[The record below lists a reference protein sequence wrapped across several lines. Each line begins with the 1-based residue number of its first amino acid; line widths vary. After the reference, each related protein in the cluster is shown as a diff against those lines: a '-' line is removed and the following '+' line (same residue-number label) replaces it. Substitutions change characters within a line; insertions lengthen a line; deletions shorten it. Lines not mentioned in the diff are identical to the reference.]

1 MRTILDRLKDRYER
15 GEDPVVCHVLADGI
29 ATTVRQR
36 DLLAH
41 AEGYARMYRGVGVRR
56 GSPVPIV
63 LRHSADMLHAFVG
76 AMLCGAVPAFLAPI
90 SEKQAAERYWPALRE
105 LLRRVEAGALVV
117 GRADRAALER
127 HVDVAGLP
135 LLTPED
141 CAPAATAPVWPIPAP
156 DDIAFLQFSSGTTG
170 LRKGVMLRH
179 DQVAVQ
185 LDALRRA
192 LNLDDGDCIASW
204 LPLYHDMGLIA
215 CMVMPLALGIPFVL
229 LDPFEWAHRP
239 GMLLRAIER
248 YRASHVWL
256 PNFAFNHLTSGA
268 AEDER
273 YDLGSIKAVIN
284 CSEPCKAESMRRFA
298 RRFAGMGIRPDLL
311 QVSYAMAE
319 AVFAVTQTPPGQP
332 VPVLRVDRSA
342 LAANGRAVP
351 CEDPDGIELV
361 STGRP
366 VAGIE
371 LSIVDADGAP
381 CCDGAVGEIVIRGA
395 SVFSGYYKSADE
407 TASAFRDGW
416 FQTGDLGFRLD
427 GELYVTGRRKD
438 LLICHG
444 KNFYAHDIEALVGEV
459 SGVKPGRAVA
469 FGLHNEVSG
478 SEDVVVV
485 LESTLPEGPER
496 QALPRRVKSA
506 VLGGINLTV
515 SKVFVAPPRWL
526 AKTTSGKISR
536 RENRDRYLRLAAEG
550 LRKAG

>member
-1 MRTILDRLKDRYER
+1 MRTILDRLRDRHER
-15 GEDPVVCHVLADGI
+15 GEDPVVCHVLAEGV
-29 ATTVRQR
+29 ATTVCQR
-36 DLLAH
+36 DLVAR
-41 AEGYARMYRGVGVRR
+41 AEGYARMYRELGVARR
-56 GSPVPIV
+56 SPILIV

-105 LLRRVEAGALVV
+105 LLRRVDAGALVV
-117 GRADRAALER
+117 GDADRAEMQR
-127 HVDVAGLP
+127 HVDLGGVPVLSPA
-135 LLTPED
+135 D
-141 CAPAATAPVWPIPAP
+141 CPPSAEAPAWPDTAAG
-156 DDIAFLQFSSGTTG
+156 DIAFLQFSSGTTG

-192 LNLDDGDCIASW
+192 LDLGDGDCIASW
-204 LPLYHDMGLIA
+204 LPLYHDMGLVA
-215 CMVMPLALGIPFVL
+215 CMVTPLALGIPFVL

-239 GMLLRAIER
+239 GLLLRAIER
-248 YRASHVWL
+248 YRATHVWL
-256 PNFAFNHLTSGA
+256 PNFAFNHLASGV
-268 AEDER
+268 AEAER
-273 YDLGSIKAVIN
+273 YDLATIKAVIN
-284 CSEPCKAESMRRFA
+284 CSEPCKPASMRRFA
-298 RRFAGMGIRPDLL
+298 RRFAGMGIGPERL

-332 VPVLRVDRSA
+332 VRVLRVDRSA
-342 LAANGRAVP
+342 LAADGRAVP
-351 CEDPDGIELV
+351 SADTDGIELV

-366 VAGIE
+366 VSGIE
-371 LSIVDADGAP
+371 LSIVGADGAR
-381 CCDGAVGEIVIRGA
+381 CSDGVVGEIVIRGE
-395 SVFSGYYKSADE
+395 SVFSGYYKSVGE

-416 FQTGDLGFRLD
+416 FQTGDLGFLFD

-469 FGLHNEVSG
+469 FGLPNEVSG
-478 SEDVVVV
+478 SEDVIVV

-536 RENRDRYLRLAAEG
+536 RENRDRYLRLLEDG
-550 LRKAG
+550 MRKAG